1 MKIWDETIYLRKWK
15 WQPAWRVDF
24 VGRIKFIK
32 YWVEHKGVV
41 GTWERVYVMSIENI
55 ISIYFLMK
63 KNHIKL
69 KIIEMENFNLRQWW
83 HNAVRKTIFGL

>member
-1 MKIWDETIYLRKWK
+1 M
-15 WQPAWRVDF
+15 DF

-69 KIIEMENFNLRQWW
+69 NYRNGKLQPTAMVTQRCEKNNFWSIILILVAL
-83 HNAVRKTIFGL
+83 AVDT